1 MGNLK
6 PGQYDYREITAACG
20 INRKIKYSWWV
31 DFKTNFIN
39 SGKKLKNMKAKSIKG
54 KSTEEI
60 QSALENSMA
69 DGFKPTL
76 AIVFLSV
83 SQDRAA
89 IIRLLDAHGIAIFG
103 ATTSGEFTD
112 EVTEKGTVV
121 MLLLDINR
129 NYFQIYLDEYPEKN
143 YRETSS
149 SIARKAITK
158 FAKPAFLISGSHLET
173 DAEQLLFGFEDVVG
187 KDVNV
192 YGGMASDDY
201 TFTEQFVFTNGMES
215 NQGIVALVLDENKI
229 LIKGK
234 ATCGWKAIGTEKTV
248 TKSEGNHVYTVD
260 DIPVLDLTAKYG
272 GLENVSPDNAGLL
285 LEIAANLPL
294 QLQRPKGDPV
304 MRPGL
309 VIDWEDRSFYCSGS
323 VAQGSKV
330 RFSIPPDFDVMEKV
344 IKGIEDLKENE
355 MPEADALIVF
365 SCAGRIL
372 AFGPMMNMEIEGLKK
387 IWNVPMAG
395 MFSNAELGRAT
406 GGNLEMHNLTTCC
419 VALKER

>member
-1 MGNLK
+1 M
-6 PGQYDYREITAACG
+6 
-20 INRKIKYSWWV
+20 S
-31 DFKTNFIN
+31 
-39 SGKKLKNMKAKSIKG
+39 
-54 KSTEEI
+54 
-60 QSALENSMA
+60 

-83 SQDRAA
+83 SQDRKKICEILVAK
-89 IIRLLDAHGIAIFG
+89 GIVIFG
-103 ATTSGEFTD
+103 ATTSGEFID
-112 EVTEKGTVV
+112 EVTEQGTVV
-121 MLLLDINR
+121 MLLLDMNKDH
-129 NYFQIYLDEYPEKN
+129 FQIYLDENPQKN
-143 YRETSS
+143 YRKISS
-149 SIARKAITK
+149 HISKKAK
-158 FAKPAFLISGSHLET
+158 LKLSKPAFLISGSHMET
-173 DAEQLLFGFEDVVG
+173 DAEQLLFGFEDIAG

-201 TFTEQFVFTNGMES
+201 TFKEQFVFTNGKES
-215 NQGIVALVLDENKI
+215 NQGIIALALDENKI

-260 DIPVLDLTAKYG
+260 NIPVLDLTAKYG
-272 GLENVSPDNAGLL
+272 GLENVTPRNKDLL

-309 VIDWEDRSFYCSGS
+309 VVDWEDRSFYCSGS
-323 VAQGSKV
+323 VPQGSKV

-344 IKGIEDLKENE
+344 IKGIEELKATE
-355 MPEADALIVF
+355 MPEADAMIVF

-395 MFSNAELGRAT
+395 MFSNAELARAT

-419 VALKER
+419 VALKEK